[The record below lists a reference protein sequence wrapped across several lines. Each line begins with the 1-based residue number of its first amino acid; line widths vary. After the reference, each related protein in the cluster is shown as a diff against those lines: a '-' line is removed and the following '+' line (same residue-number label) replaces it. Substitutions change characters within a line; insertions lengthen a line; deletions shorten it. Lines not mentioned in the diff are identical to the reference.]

1 MTGFPLGEIMDY
13 EKYRFLGQE
22 FLLWLWY
29 ASENDPEAITKNGGG
44 QETIEATL
52 GDTIVIENIPDLG
65 GKEKITIK
73 GEESDLKEAMLAL
86 KKGGMPV
93 QYKMSMETGDQVKFM
108 FTIKA
113 DDLSLSGLKCKVQEP
128 TEKDEIEG
136 AVLEKMYLDTKIVGC
151 IDSLFLSFVRSRI
164 AGAWETETV
173 PKIRK
178 WIERG

>member
-1 MTGFPLGEIMDY
+1 MDIDISTAF

-29 ASENDPEAITKNGGG
+29 ASENDPEAITKNCGGKDTPCDL
-44 QETIEATL
+44 ETAL
-52 GDTIVIENIPDLG
+52 GDTIVIENVFGFG

-93 QYKMSMETGDQVKFM
+93 QYKMSMENGDQEAFV

-113 DDLSLSGLKCKVQEP
+113 NDLSLSGLKCKVQAP
-128 TEKDEIEG
+128 QAQDEIEG
-136 AVLEKMYLDTKIVGC
+136 AVLEKMYLNEKIVGY
-151 IDSLFLSFVRSRI
+151 IDSLFLHFVRSRI
-164 AGAWETETV
+164 SGTWETESV

-178 WIERG
+178 WVGKG

>member
-1 MTGFPLGEIMDY
+1 MNMDISTAF

-29 ASENDPEAITKNGGG
+29 ASENDPEAITKNCGG
-44 QETIEATL
+44 QDIACDLETAL
-52 GDTIVIENIPDLG
+52 GDTIVIENTTG
-65 GKEKITIK
+65 FGAKEKITIK

-93 QYKMSMETGDQVKFM
+93 QYKMTMESGDQEKFV

-113 DDLSLSGLKCKVQEP
+113 DDLSLSGLKCKVAEP
-128 TEKDEIEG
+128 KEKDEIEG
-136 AVLEKMYLDTKIVGC
+136 AVLEKMYLDGKVVGY
-151 IDSLFLSFVRSRI
+151 IDALFLYFVRSRI
-164 AGAWETETV
+164 SGAWDTETV

-178 WIERG
+178 WVNNG